1 MRKNNSEPAWY
12 KPLFLAFVILL
23 GVGATISTI
32 YLSQRGENVS
42 LNITIIFTFFLLFL
56 PRLFFEKPLRFYGLE
71 LKNFRKSI
79 SLKPLSLLLLF
90 LIIFLGI
97 NIGSN
102 YFAPKVSQL
111 ARQPEVPQVHSG
123 TATAKAIAPLPLGL
137 FLLFEFII
145 VLTDILAEELLFRG
159 IIEGGLLKIREKI
172 LTFTPYNPKNSG
184 PQVRDEGNF
193 KYLLK
198 IKDKEKPRSL
208 GRGYT
213 GFTFRLKPLV
223 KRWSPWII
231 ILFQGII
238 FAIVHWKIFI
248 PLGARFIPL
257 SLYSGIYALLFGLVA
272 GWLFWKEK
280 SILPA
285 FFLHFGINFFSVVL
299 TRI

>member
-137 FLLFEFII
+137 FLLFEFLI
-145 VLTDILAEELLFRG
+145 VSADTFAEELLFRG
-159 IIEGGLLKIREKI
+159 IIAGGLFKVKDTLFNFTSPLKSRVEK
-172 LTFTPYNPKNSG
+172 LA
-184 PQVRDEGNF
+184 
-193 KYLLK
+193 
-198 IKDKEKPRSL
+198 
-208 GRGYT
+208 
-213 GFTFRLKPLV
+213 
-223 KRWSPWII
+223 PWII
-231 ILFQGII
+231 IFVQGVL

>member
-79 SLKPLSLLLLF
+79 SLKSLSLLLLF

-137 FLLFEFII
+137 FYFL
-145 VLTDILAEELLFRG
+145 
-159 IIEGGLLKIREKI
+159 
-172 LTFTPYNPKNSG
+172 
-184 PQVRDEGNF
+184 NF
-193 KYLLK
+193 L
-198 IKDKEKPRSL
+198 
-208 GRGYT
+208 
-213 GFTFRLKPLV
+213 
-223 KRWSPWII
+223 
-231 ILFQGII
+231 
-238 FAIVHWKIFI
+238 
-248 PLGARFIPL
+248 L
-257 SLYSGIYALLFGLVA
+257 SLP
-272 GWLFWKEK
+272 
-280 SILPA
+280 ILSPRNCY
-285 FFLHFGINFFSVVL
+285 LEG
-299 TRI
+299 